1 MLDQQTRE
9 RIETTI
15 QSHELVVFMKGN
27 RAMPQCGFS
36 GRVVQ
41 ILDSLVD
48 DYATVDVLADPAI
61 RDGIKEY
68 SSWPTIPQIYLK
80 GEFLGGCDIVN
91 ELFATGELHEKLG
104 RPAPVRVVPTVAIT
118 DAAAKRIGEY
128 LERSPGKDLKLSI
141 DARFNASMGLAP
153 REPHDVVCEAN
164 GITVCMDVSTAERA
178 NGITIDLVES
188 ATGAAFKIDNPNAP
202 GEVHQISAADVKRLR
217 DSGASFDFLDVRTP
231 EEREIATIEGTR
243 LLDQATAAEIERL
256 PKDTV
261 LVLHCHH
268 GGRSQAAAEHFRSR
282 GFTNVHNLVG
292 GIEAWSKDVDP
303 SVPRY

>member
-1 MLDQQTRE
+1 MLDQQTRA
-9 RIETTI
+9 RIESAI
-15 QSHELVVFMKGN
+15 QQHDLVVFMKGN

-48 DYATVDVLADPAI
+48 DYATVDVLSDPAI
-61 RDGIKEY
+61 RDGIKEF

-104 RPAPVRVVPTVAIT
+104 LPAPVRVVPTVTIT
-118 DAAAKRIGEY
+118 EAAAKRIREY

-153 REPHDVVCEAN
+153 REAHDVVCESQ

-188 ATGAAFKIDNPNAP
+188 AAGAAFKIDNPNAP
-202 GEVHQISAADVKRLR
+202 GEVHQISPADVKRLC
-217 DSGASFDFLDVRTP
+217 DSGAGFQFLDVRTP
-231 EEREIATIEGTR
+231 EEREIATIDGAR
-243 LLDQATAAEIERL
+243 LLDQAAAAEIERM
-256 PKDTV
+256 PKDTM

-268 GGRSQAAAEHFRSR
+268 GGRSQAAAEHFRSL
-282 GFTNVHNLVG
+282 GFTNVHNMVG
-292 GIEAWSKDVDP
+292 GIDAWSKEVDP
-303 SVPRY
+303 TVPQY